1 MHGQKETYPNEAR
14 NRILLKPCWLKPLI
28 NAEATHLGRMDV
40 AWVIPRTH
48 QDPSQQPSPQ
58 LSHKSNNNYKS
69 TMSGEQPVN
78 QASAAAASGLCKID
92 FSSSALLRQMSTML
106 RRVWLLDP
114 PLSNEELANPT
125 TVQECFRSMCEAIG
139 NGITDDPENSQ
150 WDHELWLKHTQLK
163 LLDPV
168 VAASAETTDLRS
180 VVSPWREEIYDV
192 YRHLFSDLWRVLV
205 AAASAERRGQM
216 GRFDPTKGNA
226 VSLVVLPAEET
237 KVDKTAFK
245 TDTFLYPVWVNPKA
259 KISFA
264 ADGTEHAW
272 RAEQEVTW
280 TTGLW
285 VQAGQEVA
293 LSTEM
298 KDVEEDKS
306 SIAAV
311 FVTGHC
317 EEITTEDTQTVDKDL
332 APAEAQAGTDT

>member
-1 MHGQKETYPNEAR
+1 
-14 NRILLKPCWLKPLI
+14 
-28 NAEATHLGRMDV
+28 
-40 AWVIPRTH
+40 
-48 QDPSQQPSPQ
+48 
-58 LSHKSNNNYKS
+58 
-69 TMSGEQPVN
+69 MSGDQSVH
-78 QASAAAASGLCKID
+78 QASASAAASGLCKID
-92 FSSSALLRQMSTML
+92 FSSSALLRQVSTML

-139 NGITDDPENSQ
+139 NGITDDPEDTK

-163 LLDPV
+163 LIDPV
-168 VAASAETTDLRS
+168 VAASAEPTDLRS

-205 AAASAERRGQM
+205 TAANEERRSQL
-216 GRFDPTKGNA
+216 GRFDPAKGNA

-259 KISFA
+259 EISFA

-272 RAEQEVTW
+272 RAEEEPTW

-285 VQAGQEVA
+285 VQAGQDVA
-293 LSTEM
+293 LTTET
-298 KDVEEDKS
+298 KDIEDDKS
-306 SIAAV
+306 EIAAV

-317 EEITTEDTQTVDKDL
+317 DENVPDQTQTVDEDT
-332 APAEAQAGTDT
+332 APAEAVTDT